1 MNRTFRPGFTHLRR
15 QCGFSFIELMVTVT
29 VIGLLL
35 AALLPAV
42 QLAREASRRSNC
54 GGQLAQLVLAIHN
67 YQNLHEV
74 YPPGTIDAQGPV
86 RNIAQG
92 YHHNWIVQILPFM
105 EQRNAWRHVDF
116 SVGVYHPNNAQVADL
131 RLDIL
136 HCLSQNA
143 PPTQSCYAA
152 VHHDVEA
159 PIDVD
164 NHGVFFL
171 NSRIR
176 YEDIIDG
183 SSQTLFLGEVIA
195 EQGGLGW
202 MSGTRATL
210 RNMGTPIN

>member
-1 MNRTFRPGFTHLRR
+1 
-15 QCGFSFIELMVTVT
+15 
-29 VIGLLL
+29 
-35 AALLPAV
+35 
-42 QLAREASRRSNC
+42 
-54 GGQLAQLVLAIHN
+54 
-67 YQNLHEV
+67 
-74 YPPGTIDAQGPV
+74 
-86 RNIAQG
+86 
-92 YHHNWIVQILPFM
+92 
-105 EQRNAWRHVDF
+105 
-116 SVGVYHPNNAQVADL
+116 L

-210 RNMGTPIN
+210 RNMGTPINWPQLDKTKTDPQLVV